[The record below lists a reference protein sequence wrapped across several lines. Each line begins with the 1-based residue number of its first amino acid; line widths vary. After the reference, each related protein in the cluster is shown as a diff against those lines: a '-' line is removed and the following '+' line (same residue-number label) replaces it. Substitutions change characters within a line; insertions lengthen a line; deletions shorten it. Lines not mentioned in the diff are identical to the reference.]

1 MPEALERVRPP
12 EAASETG
19 DSRPLLLLIDDE
31 PLVGRFLSHA
41 GEECGWRGHA
51 TATAESFRR
60 EYRLLCPDAVAVDLA
75 MPGSDGIE
83 LLRFLAGE
91 ECKAPVL
98 IISGFDRRVLES
110 AFRLGEA
117 LGLTMAGPLAK
128 PVRFDAL
135 QSVLQP
141 LRRAA
146 ARQ

>member
-1 MPEALERVRPP
+1 MPEALERMRP
-12 EAASETG
+12 AAAHVDSDTG
-19 DSRPLLLLIDDE
+19 RPLLLLIDDD
-31 PLVGRFLSHA
+31 PLVGRFLAHA

-60 EYRLLCPDAVAVDLA
+60 EYRLLRPDAVAVDLA

-110 AFRLGEA
+110 AFRLGDA
-117 LGLTMAGPLAK
+117 LGLEMAGPLAK
-128 PVRFDAL
+128 PVRFEAL
-135 QSVLQP
+135 QALLQS
-141 LRRAA
+141 LRDSATR
-146 ARQ
+146 

>member
-1 MPEALERVRPP
+1 MPEALERMRPP
-12 EAASETG
+12 AAGDGAEA
-19 DSRPLLLLIDDE
+19 SRPLLLLIDDD
-31 PLVGRFLSHA
+31 PLVGRFLAHA
-41 GEECGWRGHA
+41 GEECGWRALA
-51 TATAESFRR
+51 TATADSFRR

-91 ECKAPVL
+91 ECRAPVL

-117 LGLTMAGPLAK
+117 LGLAMAGPLAK

-135 QSVLQP
+135 QAVLGP
-141 LRRAA
+141 LREQ
-146 ARQ
+146 ARR